1 VVIVGVGET
10 DYASDYGGGRA
21 GRQQMTAPVR
31 TRFKVTYHPD
41 HVGRLMHSLGWSTNN
56 PGGGRRSGMKR
67 RSPAGTAGTGP
78 DKSGAPRLGAH
89 LVFADECGFLLIP
102 SVVKTWALAESPDR
116 AVPDARRQ
124 VSVISGLS
132 VSPVR

>member
-1 VVIVGVGET
+1 
-10 DYASDYGGGRA
+10 
-21 GRQQMTAPVR
+21 
-31 TRFKVTYHPD
+31 
-41 HVGRLMHSLGWSTNN
+41 
-56 PGGGRRSGMKR
+56 MKR